1 MIPQETQQAIS
12 KVAAGQAAGFHR
24 WNDAQAK
31 SYRTYIVGA
40 QSQVLLITKAYR
52 SANSRNQAQKKLR
65 AQRPDFVTEKIDD
78 QFYYT
83 LRNEKNKLLAAGPPF
98 DEEAERDEAME
109 ALLAFWPKPVEPD
122 KPAADTSEVTNTP
135 ALRHSFRI
143 DFYPD
148 EDQGGL
154 RGRIT
159 YPITESKMSFQGVNA
174 QAIAGFIQ
182 KHLDEQM
189 PKIKP
194 SVIQA
199 QSIDIVPTDKSIH
212 NPGGH
217 LLISGRT
224 YRLQIGTS
232 LAKEQPYDAVVTAKS
247 LEDGE
252 QQIIGRHSGVVAQTP
267 LQIRLLT
274 EELPPGLYRFTAS
287 VSTRKGKDSSAIEEG
302 SKILQV
308 L

>member
-1 MIPQETQQAIS
+1 MIPQETYQAITQA
-12 KVAAGQAAGFHR
+12 AAGQAAGFHR
-24 WNDAQAK
+24 WNDTQAK
-31 SYRTYIVGA
+31 SYRSYVVGRA
-40 QSQVLLITKAYR
+40 SQVLLISKAYR

-65 AQRPDFVTEKIDD
+65 AQRPGFSSEKTDD

-83 LRNEKNKLLAAGPPF
+83 LRNEKGKLLAAGPAF
-98 DEEAERDEAME
+98 AEEAERDKALQ
-109 ALLAFWPKPVEPD
+109 ALLAFWPAPAEAAE
-122 KPAADTSEVTNTP
+122 PAADIADP
-135 ALRHSFRI
+135 AAAHTLRHSFRI

-159 YPITESKMSFQGVNA
+159 YPFTESKMSFSGVNA

-189 PKIKP
+189 PAMKQP
-194 SVIQA
+194 AIQQ
-199 QSIDIVPTDKSIH
+199 QSIDIVPTDASIH

-217 LLISGRT
+217 LLMSGRT

-232 LAKEQPYDAVVTAKS
+232 LAKSQAYDAVVTAKS

-252 QQIIGRHSGVVAQTP
+252 QQIIGRHSGVVTDTP
-267 LQIRLLT
+267 LQVRLLT

-287 VSTRKGKDSSAIEEG
+287 VRTGEGKDSSAIEEG